1 MAKINKILIASLAM
15 LIISSCAS
23 GPPPPPPK
31 YKPIGMISRV
41 EPGTYTTTVYGLT
54 EKDATEKANKDAKGI
69 CQDNHDEEYFSIVS
83 TDTEDLSA
91 KSEDKGSGIA
101 GALGGMMKI
110 QQNQGKEN
118 AKVVLTFKCG

>member
-1 MAKINKILIASLAM
+1 
-15 LIISSCAS
+15 
-23 GPPPPPPK
+23 
-31 YKPIGMISRV
+31 MISRV

-69 CQDNHDEEYFSIVS
+69 CMDNHDEEYFSIVS

-110 QQNQGKEN
+110 QQNQCKEN

>member
-1 MAKINKILIASLAM
+1 MAKINKILIASLA
-15 LIISSCAS
+15 LVIFSSC

-31 YKPIGMISRV
+31 YQPIGMVSRV

-69 CQDNHDEEYFSIVS
+69 CKDNHDEEYFSIVS
-83 TDTEDLSA
+83 SETDDLSA

-101 GALGGMMKI
+101 GALGGMMKM